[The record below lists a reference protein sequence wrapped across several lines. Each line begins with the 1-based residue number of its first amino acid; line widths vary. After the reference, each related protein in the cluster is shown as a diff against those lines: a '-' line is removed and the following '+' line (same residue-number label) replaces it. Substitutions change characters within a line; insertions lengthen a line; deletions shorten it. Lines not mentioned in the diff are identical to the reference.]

1 MIDKSDRVPLNP
13 QIYEEACEWFLE
25 FRLEEPDVATRKAF
39 DQWMRRSP
47 ENVAAY
53 LEVAVVWGDPAAHDA
68 RRKWD
73 TESLIAQARA
83 APDNI
88 VSLAANRTAGN
99 ALAAAFVK
107 NEDELNE
114 LPMSAHIAASGDAST
129 QLAVTAFDSAAS
141 SAVSRRARSR
151 KRIGRHSLAAS
162 FVLAV
167 IGATMWH
174 QTQGNTYRTEIGEQ
188 RSIRLADGSTVDLN
202 SKTIIR
208 VSYRNDERNVDIKQG
223 QALFKVVADSA
234 RPFVVESNGT
244 RVRAV
249 GTQFDVYRKTLGTV
263 VTVVE
268 GKVAVS
274 PPATAPRIAPIN
286 HQRSGSTGDTIDV
299 AADRALLLEADEQVT
314 VAPNAPLRIEK
325 GAASTAIAWT
335 RRKIVFSRAS
345 LAEVAE
351 EFNRYSTRRL
361 VVENPG
367 EYGFHVSG
375 VFSSTDIESIISFL
389 RTRPGVEIKE
399 SASEIR
405 IRKKSR

>member
-1 MIDKSDRVPLNP
+1 MIDKSARSPLNA
-13 QIYEEACEWFLE
+13 QIYEEACEWFIE

-53 LEVAVVWGDPAAHDA
+53 LEVAVVWSDPAAHDA

-88 VSLAANRTAGN
+88 VSLAANRTAGHG
-99 ALAAAFVK
+99 LAAAAVV
-107 NEDELNE
+107 NDEDERNE
-114 LPMSAHIAASGDAST
+114 LPTSSHIAARGGAST
-129 QLAVTAFDSAAS
+129 QLAVTALDSVAAS
-141 SAVSRRARSR
+141 TDSRRRRSR
-151 KRIGRHSLAAS
+151 NRIGMHSLAAS

-167 IGATMWH
+167 IGATTWY

-188 RSIRLADGSTVDLN
+188 RSIRLEDGSTVELN

-208 VSYRNDERNVDIKQG
+208 VSYREHERNVDIKQG

-274 PPATAPRIAPIN
+274 PPASAPRSAPSDD
-286 HQRSGSTGDTIDV
+286 QTSGTTADI
-299 AADRALLLEADEQVT
+299 AADHALLLEADEQVT
-314 VAPNAPLRIEK
+314 VAPNEPLHIAR
-325 GAASTAIAWT
+325 GTASAAIAWT

-345 LAEVAE
+345 LTEVAE

-361 VVENPG
+361 IVENPG
-367 EYGFHVSG
+367 EYDFHVSG

-399 SASEIR
+399 SAAEIR
-405 IRKKSR
+405 IRKKST